1 MKYLIASMIITSIV
15 STMMVTEVI
24 APEPLQSEIKVVYA
38 EAIPKVALEVEKPLE
53 VIVEPVKEMYTV
65 TAYCSCSK
73 CCGEWANNRPNDIV
87 IGAWGK
93 ELIAEYSV
101 ASPLQFGTKVKID
114 GMTYEVMDRTATWI
128 ADKYN
133 GKVIDIYFGSDEEA
147 HERALNF
154 GRQQLE
160 VTILESN

>member
-24 APEPLQSEIKVVYA
+24 APEPLQSEIRVVYA
-38 EAIPKVALEVEKPLE
+38 EAIPEVALEVEKPLE
-53 VIVEPVKEMYTV
+53 VIVEPQREVYTV
-65 TAYCSCSK
+65 TAYCSCSI
-73 CCGEWANNRPNDIV
+73 CCGKWAKDRGEVV

-93 ELIAEYSV
+93 ELIEDYSI
-101 ASPLQFGTKVKID
+101 ASPLPFGTKVNIE
-114 GMTYEVMDRTATWI
+114 GLGTYEVMDRTATWI

-147 HERALNF
+147 HERALKF

-160 VTILESN
+160 VTILD

>member
-1 MKYLIASMIITSIV
+1 MKYLIASIIITSLM
-15 STMMVTEVI
+15 SGMMVTEVI

-38 EAIPKVALEVEKPLE
+38 EAIPEVALEVEKPLE
-53 VIVEPVKEMYTV
+53 VIVEPVEVTEIYTV

-133 GKVIDIYFGSDEEA
+133 GKVIDIYVSD
-147 HERALNF
+147 HETALQI
-154 GRQQLE
+154 GRTERE
-160 VTILESN
+160 VEILESN